1 MFPSRNLWLRQT
13 FDHTYPLSHK
23 TRLPGGREALGTPDF
38 FSFSLCSE
46 PMPSFLLVW
55 QYLGISLTKGL
66 STDDSWTGEVIF
78 SWGFTFGRNFL
89 KFYKAPKININWWFS
104 RILKKEIFKIIV
116 KQIWPQLKTQR
127 GNLDRHRD
135 AFLKAKLHYFLFHCK
150 KMSLF
155 NMTF

>member
-38 FSFSLCSE
+38 FNFSLCSE

-89 KFYKAPKININWWFS
+89 KLYKAPQNQHQVVIFKN
-104 RILKKEIFKIIV
+104 LKKRNIQKNCKTNLTTTENPERQFG
-116 KQIWPQLKTQR
+116 WTQR
-127 GNLDRHRD
+127 CLPEGKETL
-135 AFLKAKLHYFLFHCK
+135 FYF
-150 KMSLF
+150 SL
-155 NMTF
+155 